1 MPRYDSAEK
10 FVAMM
15 RTGRR
20 PDGSEVN
27 KAMPFMT
34 LRNLN
39 DTDLNAI
46 YTYLKT
52 LGPRRLGER

>member
-1 MPRYDSAEK
+1 MPRYDSPEK

-20 PDGSEVN
+20 PDGTEVN

-34 LRNLN
+34 LRNMS

-46 YTYLKT
+46 YAYLKT
-52 LGPRRLGER
+52 LAPRRAGER